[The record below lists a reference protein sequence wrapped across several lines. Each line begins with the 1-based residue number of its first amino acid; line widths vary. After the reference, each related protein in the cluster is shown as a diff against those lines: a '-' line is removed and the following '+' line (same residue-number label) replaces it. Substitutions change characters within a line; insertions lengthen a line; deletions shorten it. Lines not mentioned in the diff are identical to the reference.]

1 MIKILRVGDPHIT
14 VRNLEDSEKL
24 MGFIL
29 EKAIENKVDSIE
41 FLGDLM
47 HTHAVIRV
55 EVLDFWQRHFKKL
68 TNNGFSVL
76 ALVGNHDQPGSKEKE
91 QLMNALNAFKGIED
105 VTIVNTPMV
114 IDSIGYVPYYSD
126 EGEFLKAVSDL
137 HYNGAVK
144 TLVAHQN
151 FTIPLYSDMFNP
163 ELVPQEH
170 IITGHIHEQKQ
181 MGKVF
186 QVGTPKWDTLSD
198 ANESKGIWIYDHGDD
213 GSVKAKQFIS
223 TRDVVTVIEKHT
235 IKEGDPE
242 PTLIAGAKN
251 YVELIGSTAW
261 INEMKKKY
269 KGLASIKARPSDR
282 KASSA
287 NKEKAQSVYEFLNA
301 AFQPIEGVK
310 KEDIE
315 QYLKEVIRV

>member
-1 MIKILRVGDPHIT
+1 MRILRVGDPHVT

-24 MGFIL
+24 MAFIL
-29 EKAIENKVDSIE
+29 KKAEEFNVHKIE

-68 TNNGFSVL
+68 SQGYFVI

-105 VTIVNTPMV
+105 VTIVSKPVV
-114 IDSIGYVPYYSD
+114 IDNIGYIPYHSD
-126 EGEFLKAVSDL
+126 EGEFLKAASDL

-151 FTIPLYSDMFNP
+151 FTVPLYSDMFNP

-186 QVGTPKWDTLSD
+186 QVGTPKWDTLTD
-198 ANESKGIWIYDHGDD
+198 ANESKGVWIYDHNED

-223 TRDVVTVIEKHT
+223 TKEVVTVIEKHT

-242 PTLIAGAKN
+242 PELIPGAKN
-251 YVELIGSTAW
+251 YVELVGSTAW

-282 KASSA
+282 KTSSA
-287 NKEKAQSVYEFLNA
+287 NKEKAQSVYEFLNS
-301 AFQPIEGVK
+301 AFQPIDGVK
-310 KEDIE
+310 KQDIE